1 MLMKY
6 LCLAILPWIGIQDSV
21 QFRVSAEAVRVD
33 VWVERDGKGIAGL
46 TEDDFALFDDE
57 VRQEIAL
64 VDAESEPLN
73 VVLVVDTSASMVGN
87 KMMELRAAGHAFVSA
102 LADEDRASIVTFS
115 HHVHQP
121 LELTSDK
128 EALHNALDFIEARGA
143 TAWRDALFAAIKVLE
158 PTRGR
163 SLVLLFTDGRDTYS
177 FIAQD
182 QMKALVEQSSSVVY
196 VVHGSRERILPTGA
210 SSFKPAREESRYD
223 GERGVSSAGRNT
235 ILRVDAEPRRSE
247 LGRRR
252 RERASLTKQL
262 REVTDVSGGRLIDA
276 SAAGLQEAFV
286 RVLSEMRS
294 RYLLVYRP
302 SGVNREGWHTIELE
316 LQNLKADVVF
326 RRGYFYEPPR

>member
-1 MLMKY
+1 M
-6 LCLAILPWIGIQDSV
+6 
-21 QFRVSAEAVRVD
+21 
-33 VWVERDGKGIAGL
+33 
-46 TEDDFALFDDE
+46 
-57 VRQEIAL
+57 
-64 VDAESEPLN
+64 DAESGPLN
-73 VVLVVDTSASMVGN
+73 AVLVVDTSDSMAGS
-87 KMMELRAAGHAFVSA
+87 KLMELQAAGHAFVSA

-115 HHVHQP
+115 HHVHQR

-128 EALHNALDFIEARGA
+128 EALHDALDRMEARGA

-196 VVHGSRERILPTGA
+196 VVHGSRERGLPTGA
-210 SSFKPAREESRYD
+210 
-223 GERGVSSAGRNT
+223 AGQAWR
-235 ILRVDAEPRRSE
+235 DE
-247 LGRRR
+247 LDRRR
-252 RERASLTKQL
+252 RLIKRL
-262 REVTDVSGGRLIDA
+262 RELTDVAGGRLINA

-286 RVLSEMRS
+286 RVLSEMKS
-294 RYLLVYRP
+294 RYLLLYRP

-326 RRGYFYEPPR
+326 RRGYFYEPR

>member
-1 MLMKY
+1 MLTKY

-21 QFRVSAEAVRVD
+21 QFRVATEAVQVD
-33 VWVERDGKGIAGL
+33 VWVERDRKGIAGL
-46 TEDDFALFDDE
+46 TEDDFALFDDG

-87 KMMELRAAGHAFVSA
+87 KLTELRAAGHAFVSA

-128 EALHNALDFIEARGA
+128 EALHDALDRIEARGA

-210 SSFKPAREESRYD
+210 SSFRPDREESLHSWN
-223 GERGVSSAGRNT
+223 EV
-235 ILRVDAEPRRSE
+235 LRVDVPAVTRRSE
-247 LGRRR
+247 LDRRR
-252 RERASLTKQL
+252 RERASLTKPL
-262 REVTDVSGGRLIDA
+262 REVTDAGGGRLIDA

-316 LQNLKADVVF
+316 LHNLKGDVVF